1 MRLLFLTDNLDYID
15 NSIVKGVFKELLLSV
30 SPAYRKPHKFFNL
43 RSKLKEHRLTLDS
56 GGFDF
61 LLGRLKNPDPLKTVR
76 IYNLLGYR
84 HDDFLIQLD
93 LPPSFSLPK
102 EDRVKLIKKSAE
114 FYHIMR
120 AKIHN
125 VVPVLHGWDKEE
137 LELSLNLINDA
148 DILSVSTFVSQRR
161 VFDYIGKKVIGTGT
175 YQVSSVIKNVP
186 RKMIYK
192 RLGLALKLLLQEND
206 NIFVLGA
213 SGPTTLHISFL
224 LGARYADGSVWRI
237 TAVFKG
243 IILPDGSRRSI
254 PPFKRPVYP
263 QLKQKDVEAIKE
275 IWNHHLNPLHD
286 TSVSIFLETASRN
299 DKYGFTARALWNA
312 FMLKYI
318 EQTASE
324 FEDPTKYYKYLS
336 RIWSKHKLKYAKIA
350 MEAAGQEKTMQ
361 PKLDI
366 FLR

>member
-1 MRLLFLTDNLDYID
+1 MKLLFLTDNLDYIN
-15 NSIVKGVFKELLLSV
+15 NSIVKDVFRELLLSV
-30 SPAYRKPHKFFNL
+30 TPAYRKPRKFINL
-43 RSKLKEHRLTLDS
+43 RSKFRDHRLAFDS

-61 LLGRLKNPDPLKTVR
+61 LMGKLRNPDPLKTVKTYR
-76 IYNLLGYR
+76 LLGYR
-84 HDDFLIQLD
+84 RDDLLIQLD

-102 EDRVKLIKKSAE
+102 KDRIKLIKKSAE

-120 AKIHN
+120 TRIHN
-125 VVPVLHGWDKEE
+125 IVPILHGWDKEE

-148 DILSVSTFVSQRR
+148 DILGVSTFVSQRR

-186 RKMIYK
+186 RKLIYE

-263 QLKQKDVEAIKE
+263 KLKGRDIEAIKN
-275 IWNHHLNPLHD
+275 IWGHHLNPLD
-286 TSVSIFLETASRN
+286 TSVGHFLETASRN
-299 DKYGFTARALWNA
+299 DKYGFIARALWNA

-318 EQTASE
+318 ELTASE
-324 FEDPTKYYKYLS
+324 FEDPLKYYKFLS
-336 RIWSKHKLKYAKIA
+336 KIWPKYKLRYAKIA
-350 MEAAGQEKTMQ
+350 MDAAGQEKTMQ
-361 PKLDI
+361 PKLDA